1 MFARLAGLAVAL
13 LALGGGEAHA
23 GFKTWS
29 TKVESDPFSGGTKV
43 TVDFAS
49 TITSGILVV
58 CDTSQNGMMVRSV
71 PGFSFSDALKD
82 YKPILEFAIDG
93 SRLLGQQGETNSVGD
108 NLAVAQVQL
117 THYHAEALAYAFT
130 RAKKQI
136 AIKDGISDRP
146 FLLGVAGSS
155 KAGAALTRCLGKQVT
170 EAPKTENQSV
180 SDVDM
185 MTPAGRFVE
194 FRALALAAQDKCP
207 GYRIKSQALEPK
219 GISEDDLEVVADM
232 VEGSRRAADKAL
244 ADKSCFAALREPLRY
259 GALTFDQVW
268 EKK

>member
-1 MFARLAGLAVAL
+1 MLGRLMGAGLL
-13 LALGGGEAHA
+13 LVALGGSEAAA
-23 GFKTWS
+23 GFKSWT
-29 TKVESDPFSGGTKV
+29 TKVEDDPFSGGTKV

-49 TITSGILVV
+49 SLTSGILIR

-71 PGFSFSDALKD
+71 PGFRTSDALKD

-93 SRLLGQQGETNSVGD
+93 KRLLGQQGETATVGND
-108 NLAVAQVQL
+108 LAVAQVQL

-130 RAKKQI
+130 KAKKQI

-146 FLLGVAGSS
+146 FLLGVSGSS

-170 EAPKTENQSV
+170 EAPKTETESV

-185 MTPAGRFVE
+185 LTPAGRFVE
-194 FRALALAAQDKCP
+194 FQALALAAQDKCP
-207 GYRIKSQALEPK
+207 DYRLKPQALEHK
-219 GISEDDLEVVADM
+219 DVSEEDLKVVADM
-232 VEGSRRAADKAL
+232 VEGSRRAADKTL

-259 GALTFDQVW
+259 GSLPFDQVW